1 MTISKKAFRLLLTA
15 LMAFSFAV
23 YVSAAQAA
31 PFTAPKKLDKYLYY
45 MEYTDY
51 PVDLATGEQV
61 KTGFACSAVRNGNFY
76 GRNLDLDYADV
87 PEFVIKVA
95 AKE

>member
-45 MEYTDY
+45 
-51 PVDLATGEQV
+51 
-61 KTGFACSAVRNGNFY
+61 
-76 GRNLDLDYADV
+76 
-87 PEFVIKVA
+87 
-95 AKE
+95 